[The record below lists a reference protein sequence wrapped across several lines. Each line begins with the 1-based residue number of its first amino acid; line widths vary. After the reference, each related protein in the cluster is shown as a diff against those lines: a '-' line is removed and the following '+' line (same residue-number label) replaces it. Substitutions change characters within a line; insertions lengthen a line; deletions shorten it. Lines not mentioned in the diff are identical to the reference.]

1 VLTTGDVLNGRYR
14 LEEPLASGGMGE
26 VWRATDTV
34 LGRTVAVKLLRIA
47 AAGDPGFATR
57 FHNEARTM
65 AALHHPNVA
74 PVYDYDAG
82 GDGRPAYLVTA
93 LVAGEPLDRRIAVA
107 GRLDPAETMSIVTQA
122 AHALHAVHGAGIV
135 HRDVKP
141 GNLIVQD
148 DGTVVLIDFG
158 IARSPE
164 SAAVTAPGEAVG
176 TARYMAPEQV
186 SKQPVTPLADVYSLG
201 VVAYHCLA
209 GRPPFLGDNPALV
222 AMSHLRDDAPPL
234 PAGVPPEARE
244 VVTTA
249 MAKNPADRFP
259 TAAAMAAAAGTLAGS
274 ASASVTRDGAAPG
287 DAARG
292 GAVPVGAGA
301 AGPDGAG
308 GAGPAGPDGAGGA
321 GPAGPDGAGGAVPA
335 GPDGAGGPGG
345 VRGSAPAGTPAAAP
359 VATPAW
365 RRRRAAV
372 WAAVLVGLTAIGIVL
387 AVADPIGIMPGPGSP
402 PATPAPV
409 TPESGGGAGGG
420 NSPGGSGGPGG
431 GTPTTPGG
439 ETPGAPGGGG
449 TPGGGTGTTGPTDG
463 PTGTAPG
470 PTSTGDTTDGST
482 TNPGS
487 TDGGQPNATPAPSQQ
502 G

>member
-1 VLTTGDVLNGRYR
+1 VLTTGDVLTGRYR
-14 LEEPLASGGMGE
+14 LEQPLASGGMGE

-34 LGRTVAVKLLRIA
+34 LGRTVAVKLLRITA
-47 AAGDPGFATR
+47 EGDPGFSIR

-107 GRLDPAETMSIVTQA
+107 GRLSPGETMSIVTQA

-141 GNLIVQD
+141 GNLILQD

-186 SKQPVTPLADVYSLG
+186 SKQPVTPSADIYSLG

-209 GRPPFLGDNPALV
+209 GRPPFLGDDPALV
-222 AMSHLRDDAPPL
+222 AMSHLQQDPPPL
-234 PAGVPPEARE
+234 PAEVPAAVRE

-249 MAKNPADRFP
+249 MAKNPADRFR
-259 TAAAMAAAAGTLAGS
+259 TAAAMAAAASGAG
-274 ASASVTRDGAAPG
+274 P
-287 DAARG
+287 G
-292 GAVPVGAGA
+292 GAVP
-301 AGPDGAG
+301 G
-308 GAGPAGPDGAGGA
+308 GADPGVRP
-321 GPAGPDGAGGAVPA
+321 GGAVP
-335 GPDGAGGPGG
+335 GGAGSGARPGG
-345 VRGSAPAGTPAAAP
+345 ADPGAVPGEAVPATGKPAAAP
-359 VATPAW
+359 VATSAR

-372 WAAVLVGLTAIGIVL
+372 WAAVLVGLTAIGIIL
-387 AVADPIGIMPGPGSP
+387 AIADPIGILPGPGSP

-409 TPESGGGAGGG
+409 TPRSGGGAGDG

-431 GTPTTPGG
+431 GTATTPGG
-439 ETPGAPGGGG
+439 GTPGAPGGGG
-449 TPGGGTGTTGPTDG
+449 TPGGGTGTTGPTGG

-470 PTSTGDTTDGST
+470 PTSTGDATGGST

-487 TDGGQPNATPAPSQQ
+487 TDGGQPNATPAPSQP